1 MSAEATITRTAEKPV
16 EKKPSD
22 TPPLDIKQVLQKS
35 TSEVAVSELTKK
47 GFKQVKVLNQAMITR
62 LIAEAVDRA
71 INTRFQ
77 EITHSER
84 EKVIEESKAQFEI
97 VMRERAQKEREEIE
111 KIRQENEEIIRGRSQ
126 QLIQL
131 EAERDTARQRV
142 EELERSLA
150 EILAQVE
157 EASRAAQADQEKL
170 EQILEE
176 LKQKE
181 EEVQELAEKLQRRD
195 GEVEELKK
203 DLEEAAREEK
213 PSAME
218 GLIAALLEKLKED
231 PAAGASGSEL
241 STLQSSIEGLVE
253 KVSRLGSGKSD
264 SSIEV
269 VDKEAI
275 IEKLF
280 SKDGGEKLETN
291 VTDVKVKEAK
301 AGGVKKT
308 LAKLKSLQKGGQ
320 KDGE

>member
-1 MSAEATITRTAEKPV
+1 MSVEATISGTAEKPV
-16 EKKPSD
+16 EKKLSG
-22 TPPLDIKQVLQKS
+22 TSPLDIKQVLQKS
-35 TSEVAVSELTKK
+35 TSEVPVSELTRK
-47 GFKQVKVLNQAMITR
+47 GFKQVKVLNQEMIAR
-62 LIAEAVDRA
+62 LIGEAVDRA
-71 INTRFQ
+71 ISARFQ

-97 VMRERAQKEREEIE
+97 IMRQRAQKEREEIE
-111 KIRQENEEIIRGRSQ
+111 KIRHENEEIIRGRSQ

-131 EAERDTARQRV
+131 EAERDSARQRV
-142 EELERSLA
+142 EDLERSLA
-150 EILAQVE
+150 EIHAQVE

-170 EQILEE
+170 QQIIEA

-181 EEVQELAEKLQRRD
+181 EEVEELAEKLNQRE
-195 GEVEELKK
+195 GEVQELEMK
-203 DLEEAAREEK
+203 LEEAAREKK

-218 GLIAALLEKLKED
+218 GLIAALLEKLKEG
-231 PAAGASGSEL
+231 PAAGASGSDL
-241 STLQSSIEGLVE
+241 SRLQSSIEGLVE

-269 VDKEAI
+269 IDKEVI

-280 SKDGGEKLETN
+280 RKDRGEKLESN
-291 VTDVKVKEAK
+291 VSDIKVKEAK
-301 AGGVKKT
+301 AGGVKNT